1 MPSIPQAI
9 VERCRSLAEGVV
21 LAPKEFL
28 HLGSRS
34 AVDQAFSRLA
44 RTGHLIRIGRGL
56 YVSPVQT
63 NNQTRA
69 PSIERIAESLTT
81 QGKQRVAVSGA
92 QAAKSLGLTQSAPR
106 ESVFLT
112 TGRSRQLQ
120 IGDATVALQHAPYW
134 MLSLGSSRAG
144 DAIRAL
150 AWMGQ
155 EHVDAATSALYQR
168 LPKDDWGTLAS
179 VRASLPSW
187 MAASIGK
194 AATRNEMGR
203 SNAGS

>member
-9 VERCRSLAEGVV
+9 LERCRSLAEGVV

-28 HLGSRS
+28 HLGSRY

-44 RTGHLIRIGRGL
+44 KAGHLIRIGRGL

-69 PSIERIAESLTT
+69 PSLERVAESLAA
-81 QGKQRVAVSGA
+81 QGKQRIAVNGA
-92 QAAKSLGLTQSAPR
+92 RAAKSLGLTQNSPR
-106 ESVFLT
+106 EGVFLT

-134 MLSLGSSRAG
+134 MLALGSSRAG

-150 AWMGQ
+150 AWMGRD
-155 EHVDAATSALYQR
+155 HVDAATSALYQR
-168 LPKDDWGTLAS
+168 LPRDEWDTLAS

-187 MAASIGK
+187 MAVSIGK
-194 AATRNEMGR
+194 AATRNELGR